1 MPGPPGP
8 PVPSRNTGVRAL
20 LVGVSIAVV
29 VLLVAGGLV
38 VWNLVGGR
46 PYASLPTCRQLLN
59 DIVDDFPHAESPRVE
74 GEYFDHDEYIDE
86 YDYTEEGDL
95 EGIEG
100 VLTCSAEETADTEE
114 ENNGD
119 RSFDASLRVN
129 VTLYDAED
137 ERVMEDLRTDT
148 EELIEDLEDG
158 DWWGEELDGFEFVDW
173 TELTTGDGGNAIL
186 YETDYEGMSSASA
199 TFLTANAT
207 VNISYSLEGR
217 YDEQEEFEFMT
228 SFSEQLKRQLD
239 KEADRG

>member
-1 MPGPPGP
+1 MEPPRRSP
-8 PVPSRNTGVRAL
+8 LRLA
-20 LVGVSIAVV
+20 
-29 VLLVAGGLV
+29 
-38 VWNLVGGR
+38 
-46 PYASLPTCRQLLN
+46 
-59 DIVDDFPHAESPRVE
+59 VDDFPHAESPRVE
-74 GEYFDHDEYIDE
+74 GEYLDHDEYIDE
-86 YDYTEEGDL
+86 YEYTEEGDL

-100 VLTCSAEETADTEE
+100 VLTCSTEETADPE
-114 ENNGD
+114 ENNED
-119 RSFDASLRVN
+119 RSFDPSLRVN

-173 TELTTGDGGNAIL
+173 TELTTGDGGNAVL
-186 YETDYEGMSSASA
+186 YETDYEGLSSASA

-228 SFSEQLKRQLD
+228 SFSEQLRRQLD